1 MKTFIRIISF
11 ARPFQKYAIPYG
23 IFSITAILFGLM
35 NFTFI
40 MPVLDILFGT
50 TKDPASYVLPEAAF
64 SMAYLK
70 SVLDYYSMTL
80 IQHYGK
86 PATLVILCLILA
98 ASNFSANLF
107 KYLSLRVTSNLKSV
121 VLRNIRKELYYK
133 ITNLHIGFFSNE
145 RKGDLMSRL
154 TSDVYEIEYS
164 VISTLTVIF
173 RDPITIIIYFTV
185 LFMLNWQLTLYTLII
200 LPISGFLISL
210 ISKKLKKE
218 SDQGQITLANILNV
232 VEETISGLRIIKA
245 FNGEKFIRNKF
256 DHENDNYAHLV
267 RSMSNKREL
276 SSPLSEFFGVSL
288 VGVILWIGG
297 NMVFTGALEPSQF
310 FFFIFSFYQILV
322 PLKGISSSMTNI
334 QRGISA
340 GERIF
345 RILDSKN
352 EISDKPNAKTPSTF
366 SQAIAFKNVS
376 FAYGEAT
383 ILNNINVE
391 ITKGKTIALIG
402 PSGGGKSTLADL
414 IPRFYDVT
422 EGEIC
427 VDDVNIKDMTLHSL
441 RNMIG
446 VVSQE
451 SILFNDTIYNN
462 IAFSTENVTE
472 EQVMQAAKIAN
483 AHEFILQTENG
494 YHTSIGDRGMKLSGG
509 QRQRLSIARAILK
522 NPPIL
527 ILDEAT
533 SALDNESEKLVQ
545 EALNHLMKNR
555 TSLVIA
561 HRLSTVQNADE
572 ILVLEKGNIV
582 ERGNHK
588 QLMENKGL
596 YSRLY
601 LLYADKG
608 IIE

>member
-1 MKTFIRIISF
+1 
-11 ARPFQKYAIPYG
+11 
-23 IFSITAILFGLM
+23 
-35 NFTFI
+35 
-40 MPVLDILFGT
+40 
-50 TKDPASYVLPEAAF
+50 
-64 SMAYLK
+64 
-70 SVLDYYSMTL
+70 
-80 IQHYGK
+80 
-86 PATLVILCLILA
+86 
-98 ASNFSANLF
+98 
-107 KYLSLRVTSNLKSV
+107 V
-121 VLRNIRKELYYK
+121 VLQNIRKELYYK

-154 TSDVYEIEYS
+154 TSDVSEIEYS
-164 VISTLTVIF
+164 VIGTLTVMF
-173 RDPITIIIYFTV
+173 RDPITVIIYFTV

-200 LPISGFLISL
+200 LPVSGFLISL
-210 ISKKLKKE
+210 ISRKLKKE
-218 SDQGQITLANILNV
+218 SDEGQIRLANILNV

-256 DHENDNYAHLV
+256 DHENDNYARLV

-276 SSPLSEFFGVSL
+276 SSPLSEFFGICL

-297 NMVFTGALEPSQF
+297 NMVFIGDLEASEF
-310 FFFIFSFYQILV
+310 FFFIISFYQILV
-322 PLKGISSSMTNI
+322 PVKGISGSMTNI

-345 RILDSKN
+345 RILDAEN
-352 EISDKPNAKTPSTF
+352 EITDKPNAKVATSF
-366 SQAIAFKNVS
+366 NHSIEFKNVS

-391 ITKGKTIALIG
+391 LVKGKTIALIG

-414 IPRFYDVT
+414 IPRFYDT
-422 EGEIC
+422 TLGEIC
-427 VDDVNIKDMTLHSL
+427 VDGTNIKDLSLHSL
-441 RNMIG
+441 RNLIG

-472 EQVMQAAKIAN
+472 QQVIQAAKIAN

>member
-11 ARPFQKYAIPYG
+11 ARPFQKYAIIYG

-35 NFTFI
+35 NFSFI

-50 TKDPASYVLPEAAF
+50 TKDPSSYTLPESSF

-70 SVLDYYSMTL
+70 AVLDYYSMNY
-80 IQHYGK
+80 IQEYGK
-86 PATLVILCLILA
+86 PTTLFIICVILGT
-98 ASNFSANLF
+98 SNFLTNFF
-107 KYLSLRVTSNLKSV
+107 KYLSLRVTSTVKAV
-121 VLRNIRKELYYK
+121 VLQNIRKELYYK

-154 TSDVYEIEYS
+154 TSDVSEIEYS
-164 VISTLTVIF
+164 VIGTLTVMF
-173 RDPITIIIYFTV
+173 RDPITVIIYFTV

-200 LPISGFLISL
+200 LPVSGFLISL
-210 ISKKLKKE
+210 ISRKLKKE
-218 SDQGQITLANILNV
+218 SDEGQIRLANILNV

-256 DHENDNYAHLV
+256 DHENDNYARLV

-276 SSPLSEFFGVSL
+276 SSPLSEFFGICL

-297 NMVFTGALEPSQF
+297 NMVFIGDLEASEF
-310 FFFIFSFYQILV
+310 FFFIISFYQILV
-322 PLKGISSSMTNI
+322 PVKGISGSMTNI

-345 RILDSKN
+345 RILDAEN
-352 EISDKPNAKTPSTF
+352 EITDKPNAKVATSF
-366 SQAIAFKNVS
+366 NHSIEFKNVS

-391 ITKGKTIALIG
+391 LVKGKTIALIG

-414 IPRFYDVT
+414 IPRFYDT
-422 EGEIC
+422 TLGEIC
-427 VDDVNIKDMTLHSL
+427 VDGTNIKDLSLHSL
-441 RNMIG
+441 RNLIG

-472 EQVMQAAKIAN
+472 QQVIQAAKIAN

>member
-1 MKTFIRIISF
+1 MKTFLRIISF
-11 ARPFQKYAIPYG
+11 AKPFQKYAIPYG

-35 NFTFI
+35 NFSFI

-50 TKDPASYVLPEAAF
+50 TKDPASYTLPESSF
-64 SMAYLK
+64 SMSYLK
-70 SVLDYYSMTL
+70 AMLDYYSMNF
-80 IQHYGK
+80 IQEYGK
-86 PATLVILCLILA
+86 PTTLVILCLILG
-98 ASNFSANLF
+98 ASNFLANFF
-107 KYLSLRVTSNLKSV
+107 KYLSLRVTSSVKAV
-121 VLRNIRKELYYK
+121 VLQNIRKELYYK
-133 ITNLHIGFFSNE
+133 ITNLHIGFFSSE

-154 TSDVYEIEYS
+154 TSDVSEIEYS
-164 VISTLTVIF
+164 VISTLTVMF
-173 RDPITIIIYFTV
+173 RDPITVIIYFTV
-185 LFMLNWQLTLYTLII
+185 LFMLDWQLTLYTLII

-245 FNGEKFIRNKF
+245 FNGEKFIQQKF
-256 DHENDNYAHLV
+256 DHENDNYAKLV

-276 SSPLSEFFGVSL
+276 SSPLSEFFGICL

-297 NMVFTGALEPSQF
+297 NMVFKGALEPSEF
-310 FFFIFSFYQILV
+310 FFFIISFYQILV
-322 PLKGISSSMTNI
+322 PVKGIASSMTNI

-345 RILDSKN
+345 RILDTEN
-352 EISDKPNAKTPSTF
+352 EIVNKSNAKTPSDF
-366 SQAIAFKNVS
+366 NKAIEFKNVS
-376 FAYGEAT
+376 FAYGETT
-383 ILNNINVE
+383 ILKNINVE
-391 ITKGKTIALIG
+391 LTKGKNIALVG

-422 EGEIC
+422 NGEITI
-427 VDDVNIKDMTLHSL
+427 DGTNIKDVTLHSL
-441 RNMIG
+441 RNLIG

-472 EQVMQAAKIAN
+472 EQVIQAAKIAN

-509 QRQRLSIARAILK
+509 QRQRISIARAILK

-545 EALNHLMKNR
+545 EALNHLMQNR

-561 HRLSTVQNADE
+561 HRLSTIQNADE
-572 ILVLEKGNIV
+572 ILVLEKGQII
-582 ERGNHK
+582 ERGNHTA
-588 QLMENKGL
+588 LMANEGL
-596 YSRLY
+596 YSKLY
-601 LLYADKG
+601 LLYSDKG
-608 IIE
+608 VIE